1 MRLVHFAYLLTTVL
15 LAVTSYLAWE
25 GQQAARGAKEEL
37 DFLKKK
43 QAAKEAATPMTSA
56 FSPTPTM
63 APAASITPP
72 VPGVLAAPAK
82 ATTTPALAEST
93 ASELPG
99 GGLTIP
105 KSVAE
110 AEAKGINTNTLTP
123 VQKQVKA
130 APTIAK
136 IKTIVKDQGFVVL
149 DAGAKQGLKQGQELQ
164 VRRDNGVLGKLKVTS
179 TIEENEAVADLDLAS
194 IPPGIS
200 IEPGDEII
208 QPVAR

>member
-1 MRLVHFAYLLTTVL
+1 MRLVHFAYLLTAAL

-37 DFLKKK
+37 DFVKKK
-43 QAAKEAATPMTSA
+43 QAAKEAATPVTSA
-56 FSPTPTM
+56 FLPSPTV
-63 APAASITPP
+63 APVASITPP

-82 ATTTPALAEST
+82 APNPALAEST

-123 VQKQVKA
+123 LQKQVKA

-149 DAGAKQGLKQGQELQ
+149 DAGSKQGLKPGQELQ

-179 TIEENEAVADLDLAS
+179 SLEENEAVADLDLAS

-208 QPVAR
+208 QPIAR

>member
-1 MRLVHFAYLLTTVL
+1 MRLVHFAYLLTAVL

-43 QAAKEAATPMTSA
+43 QAAQEAATPMTSA
-56 FSPTPTM
+56 FSPTPTPG
-63 APAASITPP
+63 PAASITPP
-72 VPGVLAAPAK
+72 VPGVLAAPPK
-82 ATTTPALAEST
+82 ATSSALADSS

-123 VQKQVKA
+123 MQKQVKA
-130 APTIAK
+130 APAIAK
-136 IKTIVKDQGFVVL
+136 IKTMVKDQGFVVL
-149 DAGAKQGLKQGQELQ
+149 DAGSKQGLTPGQELL
-164 VRRDNGVLGKLKVTS
+164 VRRENGVLGKLKVTS

-200 IEPGDEII
+200 IEPGDDVI

>member
-1 MRLVHFAYLLTTVL
+1 MRLVHFAYLLTAAL

-37 DFLKKK
+37 DFVKKK
-43 QAAKEAATPMTSA
+43 QAAKEAATPVTSA
-56 FSPTPTM
+56 FSPSPTV
-63 APAASITPP
+63 APVASITPP

-82 ATTTPALAEST
+82 APNPALAEST

-123 VQKQVKA
+123 LQKQVKA

-149 DAGAKQGLKQGQELQ
+149 DAGSKQGLKPGQELQ

-179 TIEENEAVADLDLAS
+179 SLEENEAVADLDLAS

-208 QPVAR
+208 QPIAR